1 MIKYFF
7 LLLLPVLV
15 ATKVLL
21 QGHYSKA
28 RVRSLCD
35 TFFLTG
41 FIFASIAAITGALFF
56 RVLPSVS
63 TILFALLFG
72 VVNYVYQV
80 SYASAF
86 RAGPVSLTSIICN
99 FNMIVIVPFSALVFK
114 EEIGPFQWIGF
125 TFVAA
130 AMVLLNKPSNGTEKK
145 ANLKWLLLSI
155 LTMVTS
161 GFTGI
166 LQSAYGKY
174 FPSEEKDSFIV
185 IGYIVAALLCF
196 ATAFSV
202 KKIKKTD
209 FFKVDPKFIGGIAVI
224 GAALGLYNI
233 LIIEV
238 QARQYFPASVLF
250 PVLSVLNFIMT
261 LAASILFLKERI
273 RLRQWIGVLVGACAV
288 VLMNL

>member
-56 RVLPSVS
+56 RILPSAS

-72 VVNYVYQV
+72 VVNYVYQF

-125 TFVAA
+125 AFVAA
-130 AMVLLNKPSNGTEKK
+130 AMVLLNKPSDGTEKK
-145 ANLKWLLLSI
+145 ANLKWLLLSL

-174 FPSEEKDSFIV
+174 FPSEEKNSFIV

-202 KKIKKTD
+202 QKIKKTD

>member
-1 MIKYFF
+1 MIKYLF
-7 LLLLPVLV
+7 LLLLPILV
-15 ATKVLL
+15 TTKVLL
-21 QGHYSKA
+21 QGHYSKSK
-28 RVRSLCD
+28 VGSLAD
-35 TFFLTG
+35 TFYLTG
-41 FIFASIAAITGALFF
+41 FIFAAIALITGVFSLRA
-56 RVLPSVS
+56 LPSTS
-63 TILFALLFG
+63 TLLFALLFG

-80 SYASAF
+80 SYSSAF

-99 FNMIVIVPFSALVFK
+99 FNMIVIIPFGALVFK
-114 EEIGPFQWIGF
+114 EEIGPYQWVGF
-125 TFVAA
+125 ALVAV
-130 AMVLLNKPSNGTEKK
+130 AMILLNRPSSGTEKK
-145 ANLKWLLLSI
+145 ASFKWLLLSL

-185 IGYIVAALLCF
+185 IGYVIAALLSF
-196 ATAFSV
+196 ITALAM
-202 KKIKKTD
+202 KKAKKTD
-209 FFKVDPKFIGGIAVI
+209 LFKADPKFFCGIAII
-224 GAALGLYNI
+224 GVALSLYNT

-238 QARQYFPASVLF
+238 QARAYFTSAVLF

-273 RLRQWIGVLVGACAV
+273 RLRQWIGVLVGTVAV

>member
-1 MIKYFF
+1 MIKYLF
-7 LLLLPVLV
+7 LLLLPILV
-15 ATKVLL
+15 TTKVLL
-21 QGHYSKA
+21 QGHYSKSK
-28 RVRSLCD
+28 VGSLAD
-35 TFFLTG
+35 TFYLTG
-41 FIFASIAAITGALFF
+41 FIFAAIALITGVFSF
-56 RVLPSVS
+56 RALPSTS
-63 TILFALLFG
+63 TLLFALLFG

-80 SYASAF
+80 SYSSAF

-99 FNMIVIVPFSALVFK
+99 FNMIVIIPFGALVFK
-114 EEIGPFQWIGF
+114 EEIGPYQWVGF
-125 TFVAA
+125 ALVAV
-130 AMVLLNKPSNGTEKK
+130 AMILLNRPSSGTEKK
-145 ANLKWLLLSI
+145 ASFKWLLLSL

-185 IGYIVAALLCF
+185 IGYVIGALLSF
-196 ATAFSV
+196 ITALAM
-202 KKIKKTD
+202 KKEKKTD
-209 FFKVDPKFIGGIAVI
+209 LFKVDPKFFCGIAII
-224 GAALGLYNI
+224 GVALSLYNT

-238 QARQYFPASVLF
+238 QARAYFTSAVLF

-273 RLRQWIGVLVGACAV
+273 RLRQWIGVLVGTVAV

>member
-1 MIKYFF
+1 MIKYLF
-7 LLLLPVLV
+7 LLLLPILV
-15 ATKVLL
+15 STKVLL
-21 QGHYSKA
+21 QGHYSKSK
-28 RVRSLCD
+28 VRSLCD
-35 TFFLTG
+35 TFYLTG
-41 FIFASIAAITGALFF
+41 FIFSAISLITGVLFF
-56 RVLPSVS
+56 RVWPSGS
-63 TILFALLFG
+63 TVLFALLFG

-80 SYASAF
+80 SYSAAF
-86 RAGPVSLTSIICN
+86 HAGPVSLTSIICN
-99 FNMIVIVPFSALVFK
+99 FNMIVIVPFGALVFK
-114 EEIGPFQWIGF
+114 ERIGPYQWIGF
-125 TFVAA
+125 VLVAA
-130 AMVLLNKPSNGTEKK
+130 AMVLLNKPSNDNEKK
-145 ANLKWLLLSI
+145 ANLKWLLLAI

-185 IGYIVAALLCF
+185 VAYIVASLLCF
-196 ATAFSV
+196 VTALIM
-202 KKIKKTD
+202 KKTKKTD
-209 FFKVDPKFIGGIAVI
+209 FFKVDLKFVGGIAVI

-238 QARQYFPASVLF
+238 QARQYFTSSVLF

-273 RLRQWIGVLVGACAV
+273 KLRQWIGVLVGTVAV